1 MLFEL
6 YLIEIRAISLLQFYL
21 SLSLSV
27 IILVFNFYLKD
38 SKKDFELY
46 NASIFDTVLF
56 SLVFFVLGGSRNY
69 YHELFIVFPLMSF
82 IYLNKKN
89 FLKLLILSFLLYFMQ
104 KLSFFPF
111 SPRYDFVDPVYL
123 FGSFVVLSLLLLK
136 IKESEIEE
144 IIRLIS
150 EKEKINKDFE
160 YIGSMTSILCHRIGT
175 PLNILRLK
183 VDRIKKGKF
192 KEDELSFV
200 VEAQDEIE
208 QLIREIRDNSL
219 LYSKKNLIST
229 VNLKE
234 LVNKIIGN
242 IDTMCFKLNIENY
255 FVESNESILEASLK
269 DLIKNSLEAGA
280 TLVEISTHKENK
292 SSKLQ
297 LIISDNGKGFS
308 EEYFANCEV
317 PYFST
322 KNNSNLGIGL
332 YNLRNYMRILG
343 GELILKNSIDGA
355 CVILEFW
362 ESEN

>member
-1 MLFEL
+1 MIFEL
-6 YLIEIRAISLLQFYL
+6 YLIEIRAISLFQFYL
-21 SLSLSV
+21 SLLLSV

-38 SKKDFELY
+38 SKKDFELF
-46 NASIFDTVLF
+46 NASVCDTFLF

-69 YHELFIVFPLMSF
+69 YYELFIVFPLMSF

-89 FLKLLILSFLLYFMQ
+89 FLKLLILSFFLYFIQ
-104 KLSFFPF
+104 RLSFFPF
-111 SPRYDFVDPVYL
+111 SPRYDFIDPVYL

-136 IKESEIEE
+136 IKESEIED
-144 IIRLIS
+144 IIRLVS
-150 EKEKINKDFE
+150 EKEKLNKDFE

-183 VDRIKKGKF
+183 VDRIRNGKF
-192 KEDELSFV
+192 KEEELDFV
-200 VEAQDEIE
+200 IEAQDEIE
-208 QLIREIRDNSL
+208 QLISEIRNNSL
-219 LYSKKNLIST
+219 LYSNKNLISRI
-229 VNLKE
+229 NLKE
-234 LVNKIIGN
+234 LVSKSIESTQEIS
-242 IDTMCFKLNIENY
+242 LNLNLDEYYI
-255 FVESNESILEASLK
+255 ESNELILEASLK

-280 TLVEISTHKENK
+280 TLVEISTYKENK
-292 SSKLQ
+292 GAKIQ

-308 EEYFANCEV
+308 EEYFANIER

-343 GELILKNSIDGA
+343 GELILKNSKDGA

-362 ESEN
+362 ESKN